1 MAFRRVTKDEL
12 TSRLDDPQIIVIDM
26 RSNWA
31 GSSLKIRRARRED
44 PADVES
50 WMDSYPKGTEIVLY
64 CSSPGEEDSLRAAE
78 RLSAAGFENVSVLS
92 GGWAVWETSRLPME
106 KRIPDPLPK
115 GVVPNVGKP

>member
-1 MAFRRVTKDEL
+1 MAFRRVTKEEL
-12 TSRLDDPQIIVIDM
+12 TSRLDDSQIIVIDL

-31 GSSLKIRRARRED
+31 ASSLKIRRARRED

-50 WMDSYPKGTEIVLY
+50 WMDDYPKETEIVLY

-78 RLSAAGFENVSVLS
+78 ILSAAGFESVSVLN